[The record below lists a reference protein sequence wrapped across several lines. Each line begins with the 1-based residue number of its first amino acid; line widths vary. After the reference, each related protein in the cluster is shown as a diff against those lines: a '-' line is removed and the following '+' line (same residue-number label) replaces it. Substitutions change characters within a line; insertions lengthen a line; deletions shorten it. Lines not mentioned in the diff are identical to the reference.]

1 MKRILLTLTTES
13 ARKTYETVFMNC
25 RKLILYNI
33 TFKAMTTMYETT
45 TMQHYEYE
53 PSLEVQEESG
63 ELEEIKGE
71 TRIRKLKN
79 KKSKKSKKSK
89 KKQKNT
95 KEKLRNKESV

>member
-1 MKRILLTLTTES
+1 
-13 ARKTYETVFMNC
+13 
-25 RKLILYNI
+25 
-33 TFKAMTTMYETT
+33 MYETT
-45 TMQHYEYE
+45 TKQEGYEYE

-79 KKSKKSKKSK
+79 KKKQ

-95 KEKLRNKESV
+95 KENLENKESV